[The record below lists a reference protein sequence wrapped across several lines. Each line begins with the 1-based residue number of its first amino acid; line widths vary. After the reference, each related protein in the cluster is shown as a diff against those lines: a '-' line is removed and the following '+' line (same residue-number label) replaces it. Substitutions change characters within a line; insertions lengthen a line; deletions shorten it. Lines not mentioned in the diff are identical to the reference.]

1 MMNYKKY
8 TRQYFMPPER
18 CMDWADKE
26 YVDHAPVWCSVDLR
40 DGNQALV
47 VPMTLQQKLDFFQM
61 LVKIGFKEI
70 EVGFPAASE
79 TEYEFLRALIE
90 QDLIPDDVTIQV
102 LTPFWNNDPTM
113 TYMFNLLVGGTV
125 SFMVVIEVCR
135 PMNWIRRTMTVILIC
150 LFALG
155 IMLFPGLLGI
165 YSIFRWEC
173 IFAVP
178 MICMVLVISKAFTQL
193 VLLGYRL
200 KDWAAMKIRAL
211 IDREKV

>member
-1 MMNYKKY
+1 M
-8 TRQYFMPPER
+8 RIALP
-18 CMDWADKE
+18 
-26 YVDHAPVWCSVDLR
+26 
-40 DGNQALV
+40 QALSMV
-47 VPMTLQQKLDFFQM
+47 VCLL
-61 LVKIGFKEI
+61 
-70 EVGFPAASE
+70 
-79 TEYEFLRALIE
+79 
-90 QDLIPDDVTIQV
+90 TIQV
-102 LTPFWNNDPTM
+102 LTPFWNNDSTM

-165 YSIFRWEC
+165 YSIFRWKC

-211 IDREKV
+211 SRQRRYKSIAPAYAEKKGYAGVFLWQKWWWMPVTEAAIRERCTREDRKKMTILLLPWQWEVSWRKTVGRGLHQDRRQL

>member
-1 MMNYKKY
+1 
-8 TRQYFMPPER
+8 
-18 CMDWADKE
+18 
-26 YVDHAPVWCSVDLR
+26 
-40 DGNQALV
+40 
-47 VPMTLQQKLDFFQM
+47 
-61 LVKIGFKEI
+61 
-70 EVGFPAASE
+70 
-79 TEYEFLRALIE
+79 
-90 QDLIPDDVTIQV
+90 
-102 LTPFWNNDPTM
+102 M

-178 MICMVLVISKAFTQL
+178 MICMVLVISKTFTQL